1 MRKFT
6 LVLFPDETRAFQ
18 GFHALENLQ
27 RKGSI
32 SVHAAALVERDEH
45 GALSLR
51 KRSHEVLLG
60 TGLGG
65 LVDRAPKDLLEFV
78 ARELA
83 PGTFALVAEVREEWI
98 SPIDGHMEPL
108 GGRVVCEWWTGS
120 GDEFEQ
126 HAALAAA
133 GAAPYASV
141 RGRWPR
147 S

>member
-18 GFHALENLQ
+18 GFHALENLH

-32 SVHAAALVERDEH
+32 SVATAALVERDEY

-51 KRSHEVLLG
+51 KWSHEVLLG
-60 TGLGG
+60 TSLGG

-78 ARELA
+78 AGELA
-83 PGTFALVAEVREEWI
+83 TGTFALVAEVREEWV

-108 GGRVVCEWWTGS
+108 GGRVACEWWTGS

-126 HAALAAA
+126 HAALAAP

>member
-1 MRKFT
+1 
-6 LVLFPDETRAFQ
+6 
-18 GFHALENLQ
+18 
-27 RKGSI
+27 
-32 SVHAAALVERDEH
+32 
-45 GALSLR
+45 
-51 KRSHEVLLG
+51 
-60 TGLGG
+60 
-65 LVDRAPKDLLEFV
+65 VDRAPKDLLEFV

>member
-18 GFHALENLQ
+18 GFDALEKLH

-32 SVHAAALVERDEH
+32 SVHAAALVERDEY

-51 KRSHEVLLG
+51 KRSHEVLPG
-60 TGLGG
+60 PGLGG
-65 LVDRAPKDLLEFV
+65 VVDRAPKDLLEFV
-78 ARELA
+78 ALELA

-108 GGRVVCEWWTGS
+108 GGRVVCEWLTGS
-120 GDEFEQ
+120 GDETEQ
-126 HAALAAA
+126 HAALGAPRAATN
-133 GAAPYASV
+133 ASV